1 MALIQKLLIVEGID
15 DKYVISRLLQRRKI
29 TYQNFE
35 IHDAN
40 GIRQS
45 LNTFSIAIKSGNY
58 DVIGIV
64 VDADTDL
71 LERWQDLKNRLIKE
85 GYQPI
90 PQNPHAKGTI
100 IIDPEE
106 ELPTVGIWLMPNNQ
120 KTGMLEDFIRFL
132 VPENDELLA
141 IAQNQ
146 VNDIIKAGQN
156 RFTQSHKSKAIIH
169 TWLAWQERPGTQL
182 GKAITYRF
190 IKSQQYILD
199 DGKASHF
206 INWLQALF
214 KE

>member
-1 MALIQKLLIVEGID
+1 MIPIQKRLIVEGID

-29 TYQNFE
+29 TYQHFE
-35 IHDAN
+35 IHDDN
-40 GIRQS
+40 GIKQS
-45 LNTFSIAIKSGNY
+45 LKTFSITIKSGNY

-71 LERWQDLKNRLIKE
+71 LERWQELRNRLINE
-85 GYQPI
+85 GYQHV

-100 IIDPEE
+100 ITDPEE

-132 VPENDELLA
+132 VPPDDELLL
-141 IAQNQ
+141 IAQNK
-146 VNDIIKAGQN
+146 VNDIIKTGQN

-169 TWLAWQERPGTQL
+169 TWLAWQEKPGTQL

-199 DGKASHF
+199 DGKASYF

>member
-1 MALIQKLLIVEGID
+1 MAPIQKLLIVEGID

-120 KTGMLEDFIRFL
+120 KTGMLEDFIR
-132 VPENDELLA
+132 VPENYELLA

>member
-1 MALIQKLLIVEGID
+1 MTPIQKLLIVEGID

-29 TYQNFE
+29 TYKDFE
-35 IHDAN
+35 IRDAN

-45 LNTFSIAIKSGNY
+45 LNAFSIAIKSGNY
-58 DVIGIV
+58 DIIGIV

-71 LERWQDLKNRLIKE
+71 LERWQDLKNRLTKE
-85 GYQPI
+85 GYKQI
-90 PQNPHAKGTI
+90 PQNPNPKGTI
-100 IIDPEE
+100 IVEPEE
-106 ELPTVGIWLMPNNQ
+106 ELPTIGIWLMPNND

-132 VPENDELLA
+132 VPEDDELLP

-146 VNDIIKAGQN
+146 VNNIIKTGQN
-156 RFTQSHKSKAIIH
+156 RFTKAHKSKAIIH

-199 DGKASHF
+199 DGKASNF

>member
-1 MALIQKLLIVEGID
+1 MVLIQKRLIVEGID
-15 DKYVISRLLQRRKI
+15 NKYVISRLLQKRKI
-29 TYQNFE
+29 TYQHFE
-35 IHDAN
+35 IRDAN
-40 GIRQS
+40 GIKQS

-71 LERWQDLKNRLIKE
+71 SERWQDLRNLLIKE
-85 GYQPI
+85 GYQQI
-90 PQNPHAKGTI
+90 PQNPKPKGTI
-100 IIDPEE
+100 ITDPEE
-106 ELPTVGIWLMPNNQ
+106 ELPTIGIWLMPNNQ

-132 VPENDELLA
+132 VPEGDELLP
-141 IAQNQ
+141 IAQNK
-146 VNDIIKAGQN
+146 VNDIINAGQN
-156 RFTQSHKSKAIIH
+156 RFSQTHKSKAIIH

-190 IKSQQYILD
+190 IKSQQYIID
-199 DGKASHF
+199 DGKASDF